1 MRKPK
6 AMLKYLYLF
15 LIDAVFVLALLFIH
29 FAHDYVK
36 GGPPISYA
44 DLFILFGIP
53 LYLFLRAILS
63 RVFLKNPW
71 WPNLMLL
78 VEISPGLPLL
88 SGELFEGDW
97 KFVFGSL
104 AIAAIIAA
112 ISMVISLLTG
122 LTYRLIH
129 LKRSN

>member
-1 MRKPK
+1 MKKSKTMSR
-6 AMLKYLYLF
+6 YLYLF
-15 LIDAVFVLALLFIH
+15 LIDAVFVFALLFIH
-29 FAHDYVK
+29 FVCDYAK
-36 GGPPISYA
+36 GGPPVSYA
-44 DLFILFGIP
+44 DVFILFGIP
-53 LYLFLRAILS
+53 LYLLLRAILT

-88 SGELFEGDW
+88 SGEFFEGDW

-104 AIAAIIAA
+104 AIAAITAA

-122 LTYRLIH
+122 LITRLIY
-129 LKRSN
+129 LKKSN